1 MRKIIEINK
10 GLKYRRVLFQVEK
23 LYPIIENVN
32 NKQKD
37 SVKMLNL
44 GHNLLWPAL
53 APNITLCITVACLT
67 KPRFW
72 GM

>member
-1 MRKIIEINK
+1 MRKIIAINN

-44 GHNLLWPAL
+44 GHNLL
-53 APNITLCITVACLT
+53 
-67 KPRFW
+67 
-72 GM
+72 

>member
-1 MRKIIEINK
+1 MAAIM
-10 GLKYRRVLFQVEK
+10 GLKYRRMLFQVTK
-23 LYPIIENVN
+23 PYPIKENEN
-32 NKQKD
+32 NKQNE
-37 SVKMLNL
+37 SVKAKNL